1 VNVAIPQVQ
10 IRKAQNVKG
19 PATAATVPDHGPRI
33 SEKTTMNSSNAST
46 TAPEVANRAPIFDLE
61 NPTLEL
67 ERFASILSD
76 LSDDLFN
83 RNHRKPGGLDGMIMV
98 KTRDSALD
106 DIEFIVS
113 KVYGLANQ
121 IGDMTTKAINAQIAA
136 EGGGAVAGGPAI
148 ARLVARL
155 KGGESPMEIAHVAAD
170 LARGA
175 AA

>member
-1 VNVAIPQVQ
+1 MSSVEIPQFQ
-10 IRKAQNVKG
+10 LKRTAQKKG
-19 PATAATVPDHGPRI
+19 PAEVAASPSHGPAAL
-33 SEKTTMNSSNAST
+33 EKTMNEKDAST
-46 TAPEVANRAPIFDLE
+46 TAPAMANRAPIFDLE

-76 LSDDLFN
+76 LTDDLFN

-121 IGDMTTKAINAQIAA
+121 IGDATTRAINAQVAA